1 MISFYDV
8 LSFNF
13 VKDNNDSYEYQSVSM
28 EKILKNEL
36 DEDESEIHN
45 YLYHLI
51 KFNKDDKSK
60 KTIITNDMILHLNS
74 KILNAKTSKILITN

>member
-36 DEDESEIHN
+36 VLKMRLLEFGDQVNKYISYKDGNDLIEDLCN
-45 YLYHLI
+45 
-51 KFNKDDKSK
+51 
-60 KTIITNDMILHLNS
+60 
-74 KILNAKTSKILITN
+74 

>member
-36 DEDESEIHN
+36 VLKMRLLEFGDQVNKYISYKDGNDFIEDLCN
-45 YLYHLI
+45 
-51 KFNKDDKSK
+51 
-60 KTIITNDMILHLNS
+60 
-74 KILNAKTSKILITN
+74 